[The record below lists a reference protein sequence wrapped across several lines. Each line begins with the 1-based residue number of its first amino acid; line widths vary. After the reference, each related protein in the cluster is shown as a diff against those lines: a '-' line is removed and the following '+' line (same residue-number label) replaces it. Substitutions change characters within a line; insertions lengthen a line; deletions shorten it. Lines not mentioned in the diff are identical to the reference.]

1 MVNTPDQVFIHAVED
16 LIDFAL
22 TEIKHPHNLIPETPT
37 GNVSE
42 PDDFSEEEGFK
53 SERSFSAS
61 RDMEDHNDHDKERGN
76 TPQKNQ
82 PWLVRDTLS
91 ILG

>member
-16 LIDFAL
+16 LIDFSL

-42 PDDFSEEEGFK
+42 PDDFSEEEGFN
-53 SERSFSAS
+53 SERSISES
-61 RDMEDHNDHDKERGN
+61 KDMEDHHDHEKQREN
-76 TPQKNQ
+76 PPHNNQ
-82 PWLVRDTLS
+82 P
-91 ILG
+91 